1 MIIAGA
7 IAGPLLFQVDNSNY
21 GGVCVALS
29 ENNPNTLVVVG
40 KSLHGIA
47 RAPAIFKIA
56 FLIVDLA
63 FLHDLL
69 YFCHRYLAA
78 IHSTASVI
86 AIL

>member
-7 IAGPLLFQVDNSNY
+7 IAGPFLFQVDNSND
-21 GGVCVALS
+21 GGICVALS
-29 ENNPNTLVVVG
+29 KNNPNTLVVVG
-40 KSLHGIA
+40 KSFHCITWA
-47 RAPAIFKIA
+47 AAIFKIA
-56 FLIVDLA
+56 FLIIDLA

-69 YFCHRYLAA
+69 YFCHRYLTA